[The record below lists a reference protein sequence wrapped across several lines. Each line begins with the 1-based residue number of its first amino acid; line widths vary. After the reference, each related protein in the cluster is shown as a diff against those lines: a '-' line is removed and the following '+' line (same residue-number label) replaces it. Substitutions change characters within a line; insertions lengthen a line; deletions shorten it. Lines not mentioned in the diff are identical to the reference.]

1 MPGTAMSRTAL
12 PGHASVIPLVL
23 ANLLPLGLVLFLD
36 WDVAALMILYWSENL
51 ILGFFTLARMLLV
64 SPLGGLGLGAFFC
77 IHYGGFCAAHG
88 FFLLA
93 MLLDVDTDPIGDDPW
108 PLFLVFVQ
116 MLVNVVREV
125 LAQAPA
131 SWLWAFAALFASH
144 GFSFIRNFLLAGE
157 RRSADLR
164 KLMTAP
170 YGRIILLHVVV
181 IFGGMLVLTLGES
194 VYMLLLLVVLKIAV
208 DIKLHLRERAKMA
221 PAADHPL

>member
-1 MPGTAMSRTAL
+1 MADLRVPS
-12 PGHASVIPLVL
+12 HASVIPLVL
-23 ANLLPLGLVLFLD
+23 ANLLPLALVVLFD

-51 ILGFFTLARMLLV
+51 ILGFYTLARMLLV
-64 SPLGGLGLGAFFC
+64 SPLGGLGMGAFFC

-88 FFLLA
+88 FFLLT
-93 MLLDVDTDPIGDDPW
+93 MLFDLDFDPVGDDPW

-144 GFSFIRNFLLAGE
+144 GFSFARNFIAGGE
-157 RRSADLR
+157 RDDADLG

-170 YGRIILLHVVV
+170 YGRIMLLHVVV
-181 IFGGMLVLTLGES
+181 IVGGMLVMTLGES
-194 VYMLLLLVVLKIAV
+194 VYMLLLLVVVKIAV
-208 DIKLHLRERAKMA
+208 DIKLHLREREKLAATK
-221 PAADHPL
+221 PATP

>member
-1 MPGTAMSRTAL
+1 MASTAMPS
-12 PGHASVIPLVL
+12 HASVVPLVL
-23 ANLLPLGLVLFLD
+23 ANLLPLVLVLVLD

-51 ILGFFTLARMLLV
+51 ILGFYTLARMLLV

-88 FFLLA
+88 LFLLT
-93 MLLDVDTDPIGDDPW
+93 MLLDVDIDPIGDNPW

-131 SWLWAFAALFASH
+131 SWLWAFAALFVSH
-144 GFSFIRNFLLAGE
+144 GFSFVRNYLGHRE
-157 RRSADLR
+157 RDVAQLG

-170 YGRIILLHVVV
+170 YARIVILHVVV
-181 IFGGMLVLTLGES
+181 IVGGMLVMQLGES
-194 VYMLLLLVVLKIAV
+194 VYMLLLLVALKIAV
-208 DIKLHLRERAKMA
+208 DVKLHLRERRKMA
-221 PAADHPL
+221 PGEVPAS